1 MQEAEDQLP
10 LIREEPIQKRP
21 RTSLTGGA
29 LEDSSIQKVETNI
42 CNGTQLIRYWVQK
55 GSWPKECFEQDKEL
69 RKYLQQKTSFEEVR
83 HEDWFKE
90 QFEEFKNESW
100 FKEEYGQHSNMSH
113 LLAKQKLPPPLRRK
127 TSADSMTT
135 PSDQQPREVKSA
147 KYKTTSYETVLA
159 TKGSFMNESE
169 SPTLDITNTSKSLC
183 RTLLQSEQTVPQDS
197 LFRDDLFKRTCRKIR
212 TRNEAMVIR
221 DIALLIVP
229 SAQNLATYGALHLD
243 HLMESV
249 NEGWNSSIP
258 FCGPRPQP
266 DYSVGFARS
275 AFTNEQLEKL
285 RPWVGEI
292 EDNYTSYFMGTW
304 RTYFPFLTCEV
315 KCGQQA
321 LDIADRQNAHSMTL
335 AVRAVVELFKLVKR
349 QKELH
354 REILAFSISHDHRA
368 VRIYGHYPV
377 INGNETTFYRHPIHD
392 FSFTAL
398 DGKEKWTAYKFTKNV
413 YDTWMPKHL
422 ERICSAIDEIP
433 SGINFDVS
441 QSELQFPDEAD
452 LQLSQELDVHLSQQS
467 NTGSISALEEDDS
480 FIGSQGATSNT
491 SFSQTHK
498 PEFKKPRKKRA
509 AS

>member
-1 MQEAEDQLP
+1 MQEADSLP
-10 LIREEPIQKRP
+10 LIQEETIEKRP
-21 RTSLTGGA
+21 RISLAGGA
-29 LEDSSIQKVETNI
+29 IDNTSIHKVETDI
-42 CNGTQLIRYWVQK
+42 SNGTQPISHWIQE
-55 GSWPKECFEQDKEL
+55 GSWPKEYFEQDKEI
-69 RKYLQQKTSFEEVR
+69 RKHLQQKNSFEEVR
-83 HEDWFKE
+83 HEDWFREQYKE
-90 QFEEFKNESW
+90 FRNESW
-100 FKEEYGQHSNMSH
+100 FKEEYGLYSSMSH
-113 LLAKQKLPPPLRRK
+113 LLARQKPPPSLRRK
-127 TSADSMTT
+127 NSTDSITT
-135 PSDQQPREVKSA
+135 PSDQQPREAKSA
-147 KYKTTSYETVLA
+147 KYRTTRYETVLA
-159 TKGSFMNESE
+159 TKGSFMDKPESL
-169 SPTLDITNTSKSLC
+169 TLDITNTSKSLC

-197 LFRDDLFKRTCRKIR
+197 LFRDDLFERTCRKIR

-266 DYSVGFARS
+266 DYSIGFARS

-292 EDNYTSYFMGTW
+292 VDDYTSYFMGTW
-304 RTYFPFLTCEV
+304 QTYFPFLTCEV

-321 LDIADRQNAHSMTL
+321 LDIADRQNAHSMTI

-349 QKELH
+349 EKELH
-354 REILAFSISHDHRA
+354 QEILAFSISHDHSS
-368 VRIYGHYPV
+368 VRIYGHYP
-377 INGNETTFYRHPIHD
+377 IIEGDKTTFYRHPID
-392 FSFTAL
+392 RFDFTAR

-413 YDTWMPKHL
+413 YDIWMPKHL
-422 ERICSAIDEIP
+422 EKICSAIDEIP
-433 SGINFDVS
+433 AGVNFEIS

-467 NTGSISALEEDDS
+467 NTGSVSALEEDDS
-480 FIGSQGATSNT
+480 FVGSQGITANT
-491 SFSQTHK
+491 SFTQIHK
-498 PEFKKPRKKRA
+498 PEFKKLRKKRA

>member
-1 MQEAEDQLP
+1 MQEAEDPLP

-21 RTSLTGGA
+21 RTSLTVGA
-29 LEDSSIQKVETNI
+29 LEDSSIQKVGTDI
-42 CNGTQLIRYWVQK
+42 CNGTQLIRYWVQE

-69 RKYLQQKTSFEEVR
+69 RKHLQQKTSFEEVR

-100 FKEEYGQHSNMSH
+100 FKEEYGQHSNMSY
-113 LLAKQKLPPPLRRK
+113 LLARRKPPPSLRRK
-127 TSADSMTT
+127 NSGDSMTT
-135 PSDQQPREVKSA
+135 PSDQQPREAKSA
-147 KYKTTSYETVLA
+147 KYRTTRYEAVLE
-159 TKGSFMNESE
+159 TKGSFMGESK
-169 SPTLDITNTSKSLC
+169 LGITDASKILYM
-183 RTLLQSEQTVPQDS
+183 TLLEREQTVPQDS
-197 LFRDDLFKRTCRKIR
+197 LFRDSQFKATCEKIR
-212 TRNEAMVIR
+212 TRNEARVIR
-221 DIALLIVP
+221 DIALLILP
-229 SAQNLATYGALHLD
+229 SAEILETQGATHLE
-243 HLMESV
+243 HLVESV
-249 NEGWNSSIP
+249 NEGWNSSIAL
-258 FCGPRPQP
+258 CNPRPQP

-335 AVRAVVELFKLVKR
+335 AVRGVVELFRHVKR
-349 QKELH
+349 EKELH
-354 REILAFSISHDHRA
+354 REILAFSISHDHSS
-368 VRIYGHYPV
+368 VRIYGHYP
-377 INGNETTFYRHPIHD
+377 IIEGDKTTFYRHPID
-392 FSFTAL
+392 RFDFTAR
-398 DGKEKWTAYKFTKNV
+398 DGKDKWTAYKFTKNV

-422 ERICSAIDEIP
+422 ERICSAVDEIP